1 MNLMK
6 KAGAESDREILI
18 VRLIDAPVAR
28 VWRAWTDNA
37 EIVKWW
43 GPHGFSDET
52 ETREFKPGGHW
63 RHTMVGPDGARYPN
77 YATYKE
83 LVENERI
90 VLINAGSEEDAEK
103 GVGFRSEITFKDVGG
118 KTELTMRSVFPTA
131 EMRDHVVKHFKAIE
145 GGHQTLAR
153 LAAQVEGDFVI
164 FRMVDAPLARVWK
177 AWTTEKELGAWMGP
191 KGSEPGYAKLDFR
204 VGGTYHYMSKF
215 NGVDVWGLAT
225 YEVIEEPT
233 KMVYVQQFSNKDR
246 GLGTHPMAPTWPKKM
261 RTTVHLQDFG
271 AKTLISLYWKPVEA
285 ADTEL
290 KTFQA
295 ALEGM
300 KGGWGGSFERLDAL
314 LKGDR

>member
-1 MNLMK
+1 MNAMK
-6 KAGAESDREILI
+6 KAEPESAREIVI

-28 VWRAWTDNA
+28 VWRAWTDND

-52 ETREFKPGGHW
+52 ERREFKPGGHW
-63 RHTMVGPDGARYPN
+63 RHTMIGPDGVRYPN

-83 LVENERI
+83 LEENKRI
-90 VLINAGSEEDAEK
+90 VLINAGSEEDADK
-103 GVGFRSEITFKDVGG
+103 GVGFRSEITFKAVGG

-131 EMRDHVVKHFKAIE
+131 EMRDHVVKHFKAVE

-153 LAAQVEGDFVI
+153 LAARVEGDFVI
-164 FRMVDAPLARVWK
+164 FRMVDAPVARVWR

-215 NGVDVWGLAT
+215 QGVDVWGLAT
-225 YEVIEEPT
+225 YEVIEEPA
-233 KMVYVQQFSNKDR
+233 KIVYVQQFSNKDR

-271 AKTLISLYWKPVEA
+271 AKTLISLYWKPIEA
-285 ADTEL
+285 SDTEV

-314 LKGDR
+314 LKEAK

>member
-1 MNLMK
+1 MNAMK
-6 KAGAESDREILI
+6 KSEPESDREIVI

-28 VWRAWTDNA
+28 VWRAWADDD

-52 ETREFKPGGHW
+52 EKREFKAGGHW
-63 RHTMVGPDGARYPN
+63 RHTMIGPDGVRYPN

-90 VLINAGSEEDAEK
+90 VLVNAGSEEDAKK
-103 GVGFRSEITFKDVGG
+103 GVGFRSEITFKAKGN

-131 EMRDHVVKHFKAIE
+131 AMRDHVAKHFKAVE

-164 FRMVDAPLARVWK
+164 FRMVDAPIARVWR

-215 NGVDVWGLAT
+215 HGVDVWGLAT
-225 YEVIEEPT
+225 YEVIEEPS
-233 KMVYVQQFSNKDR
+233 KIVYVQQFSDKDR
-246 GLGTHPMAPTWPKKM
+246 GLGRHPMAPTWPPKM
-261 RTTVHLQDFG
+261 RTTVHFQEFG
-271 AKTLISLYWKPVEA
+271 ARTLISLYWKPIEA
-285 ADTEL
+285 TEAEV

-300 KGGWGGSFERLDAL
+300 KGGWGGSFERLDEL
-314 LKGDR
+314 LKGGK